1 MVMPVIQYAPETC
14 KWCEGEGKY
23 GNFGDLCLVCGGQGS
38 LLVAQPARK
47 CPHCDGTGVQK
58 SGEVEDRCK
67 ICNGS
72 GWAHV
77 LKTGASNR

>member
-14 KWCEGEGKY
+14 KWCEGTGKY
-23 GNFGDLCLVCGGQGS
+23 GNFGDLCLVCAGQGS

-47 CPHCDGTGVQK
+47 CPHCDGTGVK
-58 SGEVEDRCK
+58 KEGEYEDRCK
-67 ICNGS
+67 VCNGS

-77 LKTGASNR
+77 LKTGSSNR